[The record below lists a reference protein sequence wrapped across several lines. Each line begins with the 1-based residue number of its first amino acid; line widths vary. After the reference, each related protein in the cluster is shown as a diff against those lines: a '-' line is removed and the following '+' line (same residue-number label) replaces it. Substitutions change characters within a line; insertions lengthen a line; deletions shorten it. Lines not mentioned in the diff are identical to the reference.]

1 MWRFSPVS
9 SAWEEVDESSIHQ
22 LRTPEHD
29 RSKPDHGTCGC
40 LDAFRC
46 SCVSAASL
54 NFLPS
59 GLTINCK
66 PNNILPYYISCKKR
80 NSKISKSWKA
90 PISASQLC
98 FDFLAW
104 RHLGRHLRRRS
115 VGDTVIWKFET
126 TSSSWWSFPLV
137 VLIRRRGTNFDAPTS
152 SFHTN
157 TPSPDPIRMTCTFIG
172 IEPGQPAD
180 HSASIVLTR
189 LSWWSCKSHS
199 KLPLNENRSFIR
211 SGQNVKVM
219 CFMDLLQL
227 PHSCSV
233 LGFKFQSEVLQFC
246 IPPVGMAHHL
256 CSQLALVKI
265 RTLDPAFETKRLKP
279 FEGIPQL
286 RRIPNEFSYFV
297 TSWIL
302 SEVPSSNM
310 FRSSKS
316 KSRSTI
322 RSIVKELKEN
332 EYDTVWNLISFND
345 AIGYEKR
352 SYLPACNW
360 PTTSEGFN
368 PWSYCCR
375 VALDSS

>member
-22 LRTPEHD
+22 LCTPEHD

-80 NSKISKSWKA
+80 NRKISKSWKA

-104 RHLGRHLRRRS
+104 RHLGQHLRRRS

-152 SFHTN
+152 CFHTN

-233 LGFKFQSEVLQFC
+233 LGFKFQSEVAILYSSSRNGT
-246 IPPVGMAHHL
+246 PSLLTVGIGEDQNFRSRVWNQETQTIWRYTSIA
-256 CSQLALVKI
+256 AN
-265 RTLDPAFETKRLKP
+265 TKRIFILCDFLDSFGGAKLKHV
-279 FEGIPQL
+279 QKL
-286 RRIPNEFSYFV
+286 
-297 TSWIL
+297 
-302 SEVPSSNM
+302 
-310 FRSSKS
+310 K
-316 KSRSTI
+316 
-322 RSIVKELKEN
+322 VKESLN
-332 EYDTVWNLISFND
+332 NSIN
-345 AIGYEKR
+345 R
-352 SYLPACNW
+352 
-360 PTTSEGFN
+360 
-368 PWSYCCR
+368 
-375 VALDSS
+375 